1 MSVVLIVTFL
11 LLLVL
16 DVPIAM
22 CMLLSSLAA
31 LVYHGVDPV
40 MVGLETARSL
50 TSFYAFLAV
59 PFFILAGELMNRGGL
74 SQRLVKFVDCWLGH
88 YRSGL
93 PFVTTV
99 SSQLFGAVSGASAA
113 TCAAI
118 GGIMIPSL
126 EKKGFDRAFATALS
140 ACSGTTGALIP
151 PSIVLLI
158 YGTISNVSIEKLF
171 IAGVV
176 PGILIGVGLMIVS
189 SRYARRVNVQPAPK
203 APIGEVMRA
212 TWQASF
218 GFLLVVIIFVGIMSG
233 VFTATEASAVA
244 VIYAAV
250 VSLLIYREIGV
261 SDLPD
266 ILVASARTTASLSF
280 LIACASLFSWTLSIG
295 KAPEAMTSA
304 LMSTAD
310 GAVGLLGDG
319 LSPDMLDLLRKVFVL
334 LVLNV
339 SLLAV
344 GMFIDAG
351 PGLLIVVPVVLPIS
365 AAIGMNTGLSAVH
378 FGVLVV
384 SNLIIGL
391 VTPPVGSTLFVASA
405 IGRSSVPEMMP
416 HLLRFLA
423 VMFIVQLLI
432 TFVPPITTALPALM
446 GSN

>member
-1 MSVVLIVTFL
+1 MSVVLIATFL
-11 LLLVL
+11 VLLLL

-40 MVGLETARSL
+40 MVGLETSRSL
-50 TSFYAFLAV
+50 TNFYAFLAV

-74 SQRLVKFVDCWLGH
+74 SRRLVRFVNSWLGH
-88 YRSGL
+88 YRTGM

-118 GGIMIPSL
+118 GGIMIPTL
-126 EKKGFDRAFATALS
+126 EKKGFSRPFATALA

-158 YGTISNVSIEKLF
+158 YGTIANVSIEKLF
-171 IAGVV
+171 VAGLV
-176 PGILIGVGLMIVS
+176 PGVLIGVGLMIVS
-189 SRYARRVNVQPAPK
+189 WNYARRMGVEPAPK
-203 APIGEVMRA
+203 ARLGEILQA
-212 TWQASF
+212 TWQAMF
-218 GFLLVVIIFVGIMSG
+218 GFLLVAIIFFGIMSG
-233 VFTATEASAVA
+233 IFTATEASAVA
-244 VIYAAV
+244 VIYAAL
-250 VSLLIYREIGV
+250 VSLLIYREIGIAQ
-261 SDLPD
+261 LPE
-266 ILVASARTTASLSF
+266 ILLAAAKTTASLSF

-295 KAPEAMTSA
+295 KAPEAMTAS
-304 LMSTAD
+304 LMHTAD
-310 GAVGLLGDG
+310 VAVGLLGDS
-319 LSPDMLDLLRKVFVL
+319 LSPDTLAVLRKVFVL

-365 AAIGMNTGLSAVH
+365 AAIGMNTGLAAVH

-384 SNLIIGL
+384 SNMVIGL

-405 IGRSSVPEMMP
+405 IGRCSVPQMIP

-423 VMFIVQLLI
+423 VMIFVQILI
-432 TFVPPITTALPALM
+432 TFVPLITTALPALM
-446 GSN
+446 E